1 MFSGHTNSKLRGK
14 DLLME
19 EIQERI
25 HESQQKLLHHWRH
38 DPGQRVWKNIFHP
51 KPYEMATLV
60 FRANVIH
67 PLPECWLNT
76 PGSNIQ
82 QQMHPWQNLS
92 FWFYRSIHDNAS
104 FSLHNLNLLVTS
116 SRWCNIWSMQRSFL
130 SFSGPSQLL
139 VKLGREAK
147 VRGGKPVRIL
157 VQVRQI
163 HFWTFCW
170 DWIKSDMSL
179 HHHILTSSLCIYRQG
194 IIMLL
199 YFPGRG
205 SGRQVQTWSFRVC
218 ENGTTLDVLQR
229 RSLEWNMDEKRKCPE
244 NVSDNR
250 KTNF

>member
-14 DLLME
+14 DLPME

-51 KPYEMATLV
+51 KPYEMGTFFFVQTSSSSRVLV
-60 FRANVIH
+60 EHTMVKHTTTDASVAKYVI
-67 PLPECWLNT
+67 LV
-76 PGSNIQ
+76 
-82 QQMHPWQNLS
+82 
-92 FWFYRSIHDNAS
+92 YRSIHHNAS

-116 SRWCNIWSMQRSFL
+116 SRWCNTWSMRRSFL

-170 DWIKSDMSL
+170 DGDGIG
-179 HHHILTSSLCIYRQG
+179 SSQTCPCIIIFSPAPRASTASRVLLCFYTF
-194 IIMLL
+194 LA
-199 YFPGRG
+199 
-205 SGRQVQTWSFRVC
+205 
-218 ENGTTLDVLQR
+218 
-229 RSLEWNMDEKRKCPE
+229 
-244 NVSDNR
+244 
-250 KTNF
+250 